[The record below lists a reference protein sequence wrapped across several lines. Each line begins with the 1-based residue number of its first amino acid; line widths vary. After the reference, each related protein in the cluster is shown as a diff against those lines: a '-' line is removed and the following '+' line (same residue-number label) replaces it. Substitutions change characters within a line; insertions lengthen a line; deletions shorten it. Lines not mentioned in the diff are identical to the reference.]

1 MNEKLFQAFSNP
13 CRREI
18 IRMLRWKSMSAG
30 EIADHFAMAQPSV
43 SRHLDV
49 LKRAG
54 AVNVRKQGTQM
65 IYSLNLRALQ
75 EMMIYVSQLLIGKEG
90 KTVSDDEPA

>member
-30 EIADHFAMAQPSV
+30 EIAGHFAMAQPSV

-54 AVNVRKQGTQM
+54 AVNARKQGTQM

-90 KTVSDDEPA
+90 KIDRDDDLV